1 MGSRVR
7 VEKEQRK
14 EEDESP
20 KEEKRKVFTAV
31 LGRWKNTWIF
41 SHQNTKQWY

>member
-20 KEEKRKVFTAV
+20 KEEKKE
-31 LGRWKNTWIF
+31 GI
-41 SHQNTKQWY
+41 YC